1 MIMGKKRNLN
11 THDLWKLVIA
21 VASRKETKGFEA
33 RGGRKQA
40 TFNTSTF
47 LFAFILCAKDLK
59 KKAICCQDV
68 KGSTDY

>member
-33 RGGRKQA
+33 RGGRKQD

-47 LFAFILCAKDLK
+47 LFAFILCAKD
-59 KKAICCQDV
+59 
-68 KGSTDY
+68 